1 MQKTTKKLP
10 TGENLDGKKT
20 YEMILP
26 YFTTS
31 KKYTSDSIYK
41 LGIKKRDEL
50 YRVAI
55 ELAKKL
61 TSIKD
66 DQQAVKNFSN
76 YLNGPNMF
84 FNTTEIPE
92 NENGI
97 EGGRRCSNMEE
108 AKKNCPVRYKAMVDW
123 FKTVQESLALI
134 DPKLVDMFYVTGKK
148 ATVPNCPL
156 EMTAKFNPSS
166 GSQSYKGSGKK
177 CSKPGQYFLPF
188 FLKRPGPKYGVLSVA
203 GHEGRPGHHT
213 QVCGWFFE
221 ICLWQFSPI

>member
-1 MQKTTKKLP
+1 MEKTTKKLP
-10 TGENLDGKKT
+10 TGEILDGKRT

-41 LGIKKRDEL
+41 LGIKKRDKL
-50 YRVAI
+50 YQVAI

-61 TSIKD
+61 TNIKD
-66 DQQAVKNFSN
+66 EEQAVKNFSN
-76 YLNGPNMF
+76 YLNGPDMF

-108 AKKNCPVRYKAMVDW
+108 AKKNCPVRYKAMIDW

-134 DPKLVDMFYVTGKK
+134 DPKLVDMFYITGKK

-166 GSQSYKGSGKK
+166 GSQSYKGSDKK

-213 QVCGWFFE
+213 QV
-221 ICLWQFSPI
+221 SD